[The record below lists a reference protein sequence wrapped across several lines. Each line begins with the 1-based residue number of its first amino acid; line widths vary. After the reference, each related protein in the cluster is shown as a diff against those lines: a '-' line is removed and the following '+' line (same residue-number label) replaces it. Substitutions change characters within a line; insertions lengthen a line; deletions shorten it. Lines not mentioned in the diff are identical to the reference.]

1 MGILAIDDTILLAIQ
16 EQSWH
21 LTIPNIFELN
31 LKGIVLKLIAVFL
44 GHLQRKGNDEL
55 RRLDVFIGDLKSD
68 HLEWVKSWVDDLKYD
83 IFWVVLE
90 AVEECGGG
98 AHRSSP
104 KDKLLKALLS

>member
-1 MGILAIDDTILLAIQ
+1 MRILAIDDTILLAIQ
-16 EQSWH
+16 EQCWH

-44 GHLQRKGNDEL
+44 GHLQREGNDEL

-68 HLEWVKSWVDDLKYD
+68 HLEGVKGGVDDLKYD

>member
-1 MGILAIDDTILLAIQ
+1 MRILAIDDTILLAIQ

-44 GHLQRKGNDEL
+44 GHLQREGNDEL

-68 HLEWVKSWVDDLKYD
+68 HLEGVK
-83 IFWVVLE
+83 
-90 AVEECGGG
+90 G
-98 AHRSSP
+98 
-104 KDKLLKALLS
+104 